1 MTNNKVSKGL
11 FQNVKKDIMAPPA
24 AQNAGT
30 AQMAKHVINISGFV
44 MAVVYHTF

>member
-1 MTNNKVSKGL
+1 MSAKAF
-11 FQNVKKDIMAPPA
+11 FQNVKKDIMAPSA

-44 MAVVYHTF
+44 MAVVYYTF